1 MKKKQIQED
10 DNRVIRAVG
19 SALLLFVLIAFV
31 SDLRAGPTDDN
42 HIHVEQVEGGDDLN
56 LSISQ
61 IGYGNTI
68 NFSFAHASNTFDLTQ
83 NGSGNSI
90 SWVSYW
96 GSGKSWGGDVDGV
109 NNTESVEQWNG
120 ATYGRHIWGDTNT
133 VDVYQS
139 GTHTHNLDIHVDGV
153 EHEISQ
159 SGTGSHYAHIYFYQG
174 ADDSEST
181 MTQQGTGS
189 HNAQVTLQGTEHTI
203 FNLLQQGGTNQ
214 SYSLTQTCYT
224 AGGCTVNISQ
234 GN

>member
-1 MKKKQIQED
+1 MKFIL
-10 DNRVIRAVG
+10 ISLISLLSL
-19 SALLLFVLIAFV
+19 SAI
-31 SDLRAGPTDDN
+31 AGPTDDN
-42 HIHVEQVEGGDDLN
+42 HVHVEQVGSGDDLSLN
-56 LSISQ
+56 IEQ
-61 IGYGNTI
+61 IGYDNFI
-68 NFSFAHASNTFDLTQ
+68 DFSFAHSGSTFNLEQ

-109 NNTESVEQWNG
+109 DNTESVEQWNG

-159 SGTGSHYAHIYFYQG
+159 SGSGSHYAHIYFYQG

-181 MTQQGTGS
+181 MTQQGSGS
-189 HNAQVTLQGTEHTI
+189 HNAQVRLQGTEHTI

-214 SYSLTQTCYT
+214 SYSLTQSCYT